1 MPLPDI
7 KYTDCQKSCT
17 TLLIVIFSE
26 TLMAFGN
33 NEMRMNR
40 QIISSISNEIIV
52 QSVVAEFTKMLKKKQ
67 KKTTTKKTIFTLKS
81 NHWDFR
87 INFGCFIVMGKT

>member
-67 KKTTTKKTIFTLKS
+67 KKKKNDFYPKIKS
-81 NHWDFR
+81 LGFPYKLWLFYCD
-87 INFGCFIVMGKT
+87 GKNID